1 MLSPLL
7 ENEDDTASIR
17 RSFLADELSLE
28 SSIDDCDHDNG
39 LVSLDETMMSASR
52 SISSMDIFRISCVVV
67 MTLGGISA
75 NLTASIK
82 VLTASA
88 MTMTSSELMVVIAG
102 ITCLASSSVVWRVE
116 VQTRLYPPVETLR
129 LVNRGLRAYS
139 HRLKEELRALKREH
153 ELLITEVDR

>member
-17 RSFLADELSLE
+17 LTFLADELSLE
-28 SSIDDCDHDNG
+28 SSIDDCDYDNG
-39 LVSLDETMMSASR
+39 LVSLDETLMSASQ

-88 MTMTSSELMVVIAG
+88 MTMTSSEWMVVIAG
-102 ITCLASSSVVWRVE
+102 ITCLASSSVVWRGE

-129 LVNRGLRAYS
+129 LVNRELRAYS